1 MRAGLDK
8 TNQLVF
14 HSGTALNNKGEVV
27 TNGGRVLI
35 TVATDQQLAMAI
47 AKTIKICE
55 TIKFEGA
62 QFRRDIGFKG
72 IARCSLTVSCNN
84 NQD

>member
-1 MRAGLDK
+1 MCKSGLDK
-8 TNQLVF
+8 ANHLVF
-14 HSGTALNNKGEVV
+14 HSGTALNNKNEVV

-35 TVATDQQLAMAI
+35 TVANDRQLALAI
-47 AKTIKICE
+47 AKSIKVCE

-72 IARCSLTVSCNN
+72 IAR
-84 NQD
+84 